1 MLWDQNQNCH
11 HFQGAILSHLTA
23 ALTSKLSFLLSLLAN
38 LTWRNNVSVFF
49 LKQLQ
54 SVIPKTI
61 IHFVFHV
68 NVNTLWAILP
78 SGPTYCHGFI
88 SIVPILIQS
97 LITSKFYNYT
107 HKDGLLF
114 LSRPSL
120 YSLVSLSLAF
130 SFLSAVHIM
139 SPALSNPF
147 SCTSLPKK
155 SGPPHCDPS
164 LLLDLLLVLPSCTL
178 CSGKT
183 GSSPHTYP
191 PQTASVILFAPSG
204 MPSPFLFKIYFK
216 IFIHLFAVL
225 GLTGVQDLGSLLWHV
240 GS

>member
-11 HFQGAILSHLTA
+11 HIQGAILSHLTA

-97 LITSKFYNYT
+97 LITTEELYKKRLNDLDN
-107 HKDGLLF
+107 HKG
-114 LSRPSL
+114 
-120 YSLVSLSLAF
+120 V
-130 SFLSAVHIM
+130 V
-139 SPALSNPF
+139 
-147 SCTSLPKK
+147 
-155 SGPPHCDPS
+155 
-164 LLLDLLLVLPSCTL
+164 
-178 CSGKT
+178 
-183 GSSPHTYP
+183 TYLEP
-191 PQTASVILFAPSG
+191 DILECE
-204 MPSPFLFKIYFK
+204 
-216 IFIHLFAVL
+216 VR
-225 GLTGVQDLGSLLWHV
+225 
-240 GS
+240 